1 MIGFEEFKLL
11 YDHLGG
17 GAGTEFEAEADAE
30 RRAHPLWPLFE
41 RHDLNGDGVLSK
53 HEVAQMMSEMGYKA
67 QDGYV
72 RETMEIFGDFD
83 SSGDHVIQLEEFG
96 ALWEHLG
103 GELPAEA
110 QAEPYGAEATPA
122 AAAAAEASEEEVEE
136 VEEVGDE
143 VGELGELAETFRRF
157 DLNGDGVLEK
167 EEVREMMAELGYKT
181 EDEGYLDG
189 VMDVFGE
196 FDEHDDQN
204 MCVHPGQFAA
214 LWTHLGGGDHS
225 GAADAGGAGAY
236 QAEFERYD
244 INGKGWLSQFEVK
257 EMMKS
262 LGYKVDSDY
271 VQQLLETFGKYDE
284 DDDGVIEPDEF
295 ALLWEHLGQGKTAD
309 APEEQEE
316 EEEEE
321 GEEDPLQA
329 TFDRFDTNG
338 DGVLDAAEVGA
349 MMRELGYK
357 TTDDYVSQTMELFG
371 EFDTDGDHNIAPEE
385 FGALWEHLGGGAI
398 AGAESGEATV
408 VSAEQEEEWQADPLY
423 PRFQEFDTRGKAPS
437 FSRLHAIHDSCRA
450 LQRWSL
456 SLGGCTCCR
465 ARIPHTARH
474 RAHDEGDGLRRGR
487 GLPLTSRRPLQEL

>member
-83 SSGDHVIQLEEFG
+83 SSGDHVIQLDEFG

-110 QAEPYGAEATPA
+110 QAEQYGAEATPA
-122 AAAAAEASEEEVEE
+122 AAAEASEEEE

-157 DLNGDGVLEK
+157 DLDDDGVLQK

-196 FDEHDDQN
+196 FDEHDDQD
-204 MCVHPGQFAA
+204 VVVAPGQFAA

-244 INGKGWLSQFEVK
+244 INGRGWLSQFEVK

-271 VQQLLETFGKYDE
+271 VQRLLETFGKFDE

-295 ALLWEHLGQGKTAD
+295 ALLWEHLGQGKTA
-309 APEEQEE
+309 PEEEEEEEQEE
-316 EEEEE
+316 EGE

-338 DGVLDAAEVGA
+338 DGVLDADEVGA

-398 AGAESGEATV
+398 SGAGAAAA
-408 VSAEQEEEWQADPLY
+408 SAEQEEEWQADPLY
-423 PRFQEFDTRGKAPS
+423 PRFQEFDTRRKAPS
-437 FSRLHAIHDSCRA
+437 CPA

-456 SLGGCTCCR
+456 SLTEPGWLHVLQGKDSSHGT
-465 ARIPHTARH
+465 
-474 RAHDEGDGLRRGR
+474 
-487 GLPLTSRRPLQEL
+487 TSLS